1 MEAALVALR
10 GGGAVLRVV
19 VVVRRAAVLARGEV
33 RAGGLLAGH
42 GDPREPA
49 RARVWYGI
57 PRRGEEGYVGLEL
70 EEGIGSS
77 PGTNSPRDQFGHRFV
92 GGTVDWSRP
101 FELDTDED

>member
-1 MEAALVALR
+1 METR
-10 GGGAVLRVV
+10 GNQL
-19 VVVRRAAVLARGEV
+19 
-33 RAGGLLAGH
+33 GLGF
-42 GDPREPA
+42 GTEEE
-49 RARVWYGI
+49 GI